1 MSKKI
6 ILIVALV
13 GVVGYFG
20 FRFFVSGMNKP
31 CDPPERPTGLSSNA
45 KWHGGC
51 DGGNWIEL
59 VSISDNKYRFKVY
72 RDWDGVLNMD
82 ADFVPENC
90 NQLNLTDKNWDA
102 LISYYTQDDSSVYIT
117 IKNETDCR
125 LKSVYPAYGGE
136 DWEMLQEKE

>member
-1 MSKKI
+1 MRKIIVIVAVI
-6 ILIVALV
+6 ILILFI
-13 GVVGYFG
+13 GYKYFDY
-20 FRFFVSGMNKP
+20 SMTQP
-31 CDPPERPTGLSSNA
+31 CDPPSRPQGLPASA
-45 KWHGGC
+45 KWYGGC

-72 RDWDGVLNMD
+72 RDWDGVLNID

-90 NQLNLTDKNWDA
+90 SKLNLTDRNWDG

-117 IKNETDCR
+117 IKNEANCR

-136 DWEMLQEKE
+136 DREILQEKE